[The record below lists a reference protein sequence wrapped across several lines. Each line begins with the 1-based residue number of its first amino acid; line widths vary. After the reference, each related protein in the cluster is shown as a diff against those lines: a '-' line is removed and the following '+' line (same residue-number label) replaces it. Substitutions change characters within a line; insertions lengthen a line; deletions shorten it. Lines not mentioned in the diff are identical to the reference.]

1 METHRKVVGI
11 LHVIFGAIS
20 LAVVAIATI
29 FMGVL
34 STFVRDSQFP
44 LSVAVAVGA
53 AVAAVFALVALAELV
68 AGAMLVAGR
77 AGARPWVIGFG
88 VLQLLNIPF
97 GTALGAYTLWALT
110 NEPPP
115 MVIVSTPT
123 SLSQGLARWQ

>member
-1 METHRKVVGI
+1 MDTHRKVVGI

-20 LAVVAIATI
+20 LALIAIATV
-29 FMGVL
+29 FFGVL
-34 STFVRDSQFP
+34 STFVSDSRFP
-44 LSVAVAVGA
+44 MPVALAIGA
-53 AVAAVFALVALAELV
+53 AVAAVLALVALAEIV
-68 AGAMLVAGR
+68 AGAMLLAGR
-77 AGARPWVIGFG
+77 AGARHWVIGVG
-88 VLQLLNIPF
+88 ALQLLNIPF